1 MTSVISSIDGGGL
14 VCCGAAA
21 AAVAVPAV
29 SASAA
34 KAAPSTFGFPRI
46 RIPSWFEML
55 RAVVRAGRKA
65 FHGK

>member
-1 MTSVISSIDGGGL
+1 MTSVISSIACCGL
-14 VCCGAAA
+14 ACLGAAA

-34 KAAPSTFGFPRI
+34 KAAPSTFAFPRI

-65 FHGK
+65 FYGK